1 MSRINV
7 IVATGSPDVMAEVV
21 AESIA
26 ARQDMNLVED
36 RCLSNVEVDRI
47 LESDTSLDRCALVL
61 IGHPSETVEL
71 QQRWLAARQ
80 DLVIMRVDIVGDFV
94 GIALRDPRL
103 DLLLTALCE
112 LVERF
117 GVESSERVARIQLRV
132 AESLFDSQEFD
143 RAPIQTPLLQ
153 ASIDWIHALLRRAV
167 EAVPSENGDVHGFAV
182 TRTTVAQS
190 LDAPSQ
196 STSDDQYGE
205 LRDAEEA
212 LDTALADEE
221 NPEPLSAA
229 VRAFGLNPLEFRVMA
244 LTMAP
249 ELDFRFQR
257 CFGFLLDDLSRRVG
271 TLGLFASLLNM
282 TPRNLGEIRG
292 GNLARWL
299 VFDAP
304 AGHRAASDEPLRIDP
319 YLAQWLLGESQALEH
334 DHRLYSVLRLEPWAG
349 ASLLTGSDKQIKA
362 LNLLGKL
369 REREGSRV
377 LVLEGPD
384 PADWRAL
391 LEMGAGAQRIR
402 VVRVEAARLAGLGP
416 AEIHDCSLRIGRII
430 QLADSVLAVDAAE
443 IENTE
448 LENDALRR
456 FMTTLHSMN
465 CGAVLVAPDAGRVVP
480 FLGGVSFKTVNGERF
495 SAEVRVEAMREA
507 ATRAGASQ
515 LTENTDAIAGRYPLN
530 VAKIEQAM
538 NLAGSRPYLETGD
551 EPELERFHDAC
562 RELTLQRVSNL
573 VDRIEP
579 RFTLDDVVLP
589 SDRRDQLDQMVN
601 HVRLASQVFEGWNF
615 GEKLPYGRG
624 VTALFSGVSGTGKTM
639 AAMGI
644 AHQLGI
650 AILRIDLS
658 KVVSKFIGETEK
670 NISRVFADAQK
681 SGAAI
686 LIDEADALLGKRS
699 EVKDAH
705 DRYANIEV
713 AYLLQ
718 CMEAFGGLAIL
729 TTNMRANLDAA
740 FLRRLRFM
748 IDFPKPNVEARDK
761 IWRQC
766 LPAESHE
773 LDDRDF
779 RHLARQ
785 VELTG
790 GQISQITLRAAF
802 IAAAE
807 DRLIGI
813 EDISRATHTELT
825 KLGMPPVEIVR
836 NESRRAA

>member
-1 MSRINV
+1 
-7 IVATGSPDVMAEVV
+7 MAEVV

-26 ARQDMNLVED
+26 ARHDMNLVEG
-36 RCLSNVEVDRI
+36 RCLSNAEVDRI

-61 IGHPSETVEL
+61 IGHPAETVEL
-71 QQRWLAARQ
+71 QQRWLMARH

-94 GIALRDPRL
+94 RIGLRDPRL
-103 DLLLTALCE
+103 DLLLTALRE

-117 GVESSERVARIQLRV
+117 AVESSDRVARIQLRE
-132 AESLFDSQEFD
+132 AESVSNSREPG
-143 RAPIQTPLLQ
+143 RAPVPTPLLQ
-153 ASIDWIHALLRRAV
+153 ASIDWIHSLLRRAI
-167 EAVPSENGDVHGFAV
+167 ASVPSENGDVHGFAL
-182 TRTTVAQS
+182 TRATVVQS
-190 LDAPSQ
+190 LDGPLQ
-196 STSDDQYGE
+196 STSDDRYSE
-205 LRDAEEA
+205 FRDAEEA
-212 LDTALADEE
+212 LNTALADKE
-221 NPEPLSAA
+221 NPEPLSIAA
-229 VRAFGLNPLEFRVMA
+229 RAFGLKPLEFRVMA
-244 LTMAP
+244 LTLAP
-249 ELDFRFQR
+249 ELDFRFQQ

-271 TLGLFASLLNM
+271 TLGLIASLLNM
-282 TPRNLGEIRG
+282 TPRDLGEIRG

-319 YLAQWLLGESQALEH
+319 FLAQWLLGESDALEH
-334 DHRLYSVLRLEPWAG
+334 DPRLYSVLRPDPWAG
-349 ASLLTGSDKQIKA
+349 ASLLTGSDNQTKA
-362 LNLLGKL
+362 LDLIENLQ
-369 REREGSRV
+369 ETEGSPV

-384 PADWRAL
+384 LADWRAL
-391 LEMGAGAQRIR
+391 LEVGADAKRLHLIR
-402 VVRVEAARLAGLGP
+402 VETARLAGLGP
-416 AEIHDCSLRIGRII
+416 AEIHDCALRIGRII
-430 QLADSVLAVDAAE
+430 RLADSALAVDVAQTESAE
-443 IENTE
+443 V
-448 LENDALRR
+448 ENDALRR
-456 FMTTLHSMN
+456 FMTTLYGLN
-465 CGAVLVAPDAGRVVP
+465 CRAVLIAPDAGSIVP
-480 FLGGVSFKTVNGERF
+480 FLGGISFQSVKSERLG
-495 SAEVRVEAMREA
+495 AEVRVEAMREA
-507 ATRAGASQ
+507 AARAGAPQS
-515 LTENTDAIAGRYPLN
+515 TENADAIAGRYPLN

-538 NLAGSRPYLETGD
+538 NLAGSRPYLKTVD
-551 EPELERFHDAC
+551 EPELERFHGAC

-579 RFTLDDVVLP
+579 VFTLDDVVLP
-589 SDRRDQLDQMVN
+589 ADRKDQLNQMVD
-601 HVRLASQVFEGWNF
+601 HVRLASRVLDDWNF

-644 AHQLGI
+644 AHRLGI

-718 CMEAFGGLAIL
+718 CMEAFEGLAIL

-748 IDFPKPNVEARDK
+748 IDFPKPDVEARDK

-766 LPAESHE
+766 VPAGSHE
-773 LDDRDF
+773 LDDGDF
-779 RHLARQ
+779 RHLARR

-790 GQISQITLRAAF
+790 GQIRQITLRAAF
-802 IAAAE
+802 IAAA
-807 DRLIGI
+807 DNRLIGL
-813 EDISRATHTELT
+813 EDISRATHAELT